1 MKKIQTFIGTS
12 IVSHESNGRLN
23 CIAVHPF
30 SSRPCKPNQSIV
42 VLSISGRP
50 FLVAYRSY
58 PKKLTM

>member
-30 SSRPCKPNQSIV
+30 SSRPCKPNQSTV
-42 VLSISGRP
+42 VLSICGVLVP
-50 FLVAYRSY
+50 VAYRSY
-58 PKKLTM
+58 PKS